1 MNLTNSSAT
10 AAAAAPTAPT
20 ADDARAASLFPAPP
34 AALPP
39 TSLAR
44 CDEMLAE
51 LTAARGRWVALAPA
65 ARAQLLRDCMKTM
78 LAVADRWASVACQ
91 MKGYVEGSQ
100 GHGEEYL
107 GGTLAVMRNLR
118 LYAEA
123 LDAGGQPKLPKT
135 WQRPDGQWIARVFP
149 QGAIDKILF
158 AGITCDLWIEPG
170 QEPTQGHIYREKAAG
185 KGGSGGVCVVLG
197 AGNQSSIPAMDVLYK
212 LVIDDEVCLLK
223 MNPVNEQVG
232 PVIEDAF
239 RPLVDAGYLRVAYG
253 GIPVGQHLTD
263 HPQVKSIHIT
273 GSAAAHDAILYGVG
287 EEGAKRKAARTPRIS
302 KTITSE
308 LGCVSPVLVV
318 PGAWSDA
325 ELDYQARQVAS
336 MLAYNCGFN
345 CNGARL
351 IVLAKG
357 WALRDKFEQAVKAKL
372 AATPT
377 RRAYYPTAKAT
388 WERFTRAYPR
398 HTDLGQVGDATALPW
413 TILEGVSNKPG
424 EYALHEEPWAG
435 IMSFVDVDAA
445 DARSYLA
452 EAVPF
457 ANDRCWGTLSCNL
470 LIDPRTEKEL
480 AGELESA
487 VAALR
492 YGAIAINC
500 WSGLNYGLVNATWG
514 AFPGHPSH
522 DIQSGQ
528 GVVHNGLLLDHPQK
542 SVVRAPF
549 IMKPTPAWFT
559 DHKNNVALG
568 RTMTRFEA
576 APRWWKIPAVAITAL
591 KG

>member
-1 MNLTNSSAT
+1 MSSQSHAERVDSP
-10 AAAAAPTAPT
+10 ASDAPRP
-20 ADDARAASLFPAPP
+20 ASQFPAPP
-34 AALPP
+34 PGVTPTPLP
-39 TSLAR
+39 R
-44 CDEMLAE
+44 CDEMLSE
-51 LTAARGRWVALAPA
+51 LAAARPKWVALSTAERA
-65 ARAQLLRDCMKTM
+65 ALLRACMPTT
-78 LAVADRWASVACQ
+78 LAVSDKWAATACAV
-91 MKGYVEGSQ
+91 KGYQEGSN

-118 LYAEA
+118 LFAEA
-123 LDAGGQPKLPKT
+123 LEAGGQPKLPKK
-135 WQRPDGQWIARVFP
+135 WQRPDGQWVAQVFP
-149 QGAIDKILF
+149 QGGTDKLLF
-158 AGITCDLWIEPG
+158 AGITCDIWIEPG
-170 QEPTQGHIYREKAAG
+170 KEPTQGRIYREKAAG
-185 KGGSGGVCVVLG
+185 KGGSGGLCVVLG
-197 AGNQSSIPAMDVLYK
+197 AGNQSSIPPMDVLYK
-212 LVIDDEVCLLK
+212 LVVDDEVCLLK
-223 MNPVNEQVG
+223 MNPVNEQLG

-239 RPLVDAGYLRVAYG
+239 RPLIDAGFLRVAYG
-253 GIPVGQHLTD
+253 GISVGQHLTD
-263 HPQVKSIHIT
+263 HALTTSIHIT
-273 GSAAAHDAILYGVG
+273 GSAVAHDAILYGPG
-287 EEGAKRKAARTPRIS
+287 EEGKKRKAARTPRID

-345 CNGARL
+345 CNGSRL

-357 WALRDKFEQAVKAKL
+357 WALRDRFEQLVKDKL

-388 WERFTRAYPR
+388 WDRFTKVYPQ
-398 HTDLGQVGDATALPW
+398 HTDLGAVTDPSALPW
-413 TILEGVSNKPG
+413 TILEGVSAKDG
-424 EYALHEEPWAG
+424 EYALAEEPWCS
-435 IMSFVDVDAA
+435 IMSFVDLDAG
-445 DARSYLA
+445 DAKSYLEA
-452 EAVPF
+452 AVPF
-457 ANDRCWGTLSCNL
+457 ANDRCWGTLSINL
-470 LIDPRTEKEL
+470 LVDPRAEAQL
-480 AGELESA
+480 GADFDRA

-500 WSGLNYGLVNATWG
+500 WSGLNYGLVNSTWG

-542 SVVRAPF
+542 SIVRAPF

-559 DHKNNVALG
+559 DHKNNLALG
-568 RTMTRFEA
+568 RRMTRFEA
-576 APRWWKIPAVAITAL
+576 APRWWKIPAIAITAL